1 MTKRKRAQKDASS
14 GKNAKGQPAPHP
26 LHRDLLNFFYPHCI
40 SLREYALASLPQTS
54 RLRRR
59 KIKSLG
65 TIPERFELEKDL
77 CCLLDST
84 LVCYHQLTPDV
95 ADNRWEQWLSFS
107 QRGEDSSVSLTGG
120 SPIYSQSEI
129 VDFVIWLIFSRDN
142 NGFFGPKHLLCDGYR
157 RRATE
162 KAEPERIPGVFS
174 RYPNDQVASLKAGPW
189 PQLLN
194 LLGRSGERI
203 MINMLVDCS
212 IFVAMES
219 GLNNFYQISELEHGL
234 EMKKGP
240 EKGICARKLSEISLV
255 RSRVFYARPPMTS
268 RGHIEAGYRHIRE
281 YQHLGSW
288 SAHQILTTLDA
299 LNRYNYIPE
308 HESTESIVTQK
319 NTLNTAK
326 VMMYVF
332 PRQFGLHNVF
342 TSTVDSKTTVQKLQD
357 YTVRDDEIAQHMRSD
372 KNFLTQGVPKIPKR
386 LRGAARDLV
395 RRLQILHRRC
405 SYIALI
411 RHYCASPLDPLRE
424 RTQKNNEPTSTS
436 KTAPSQAADGKSSKQ
451 ATPSQT
457 QRRTQDS
464 RVFQLDPSVPI
475 VDLATPVSHVSVFL
489 QAVLSKIL
497 PGAFLGEGDDLRH
510 NQALLAKK
518 AHHFVTLRRFESMSL
533 HELSQGFKIS
543 SLAWLQLPG
552 RGDQKP
558 SQNET
563 FKQLELFHELLY
575 YIFDSL
581 LIPLMRNT
589 FYVTE
594 SNTHRY
600 QVFYFRHDVWKLV
613 SERAL
618 RAMKDG
624 MLEELKVGDVQR
636 AVESRRLGFSQIRLL
651 PKGTTLRPIMNLRR
665 RYPLKQNKK
674 MLGPSINTVLAPIH
688 NVLKLEKRLNPS
700 KLGATLFSVG
710 DIYNRLKEFR
720 RKLPDP
726 LPRLY
731 FVKADVQSAFDTIPQ
746 EAVLKLMAAIP
757 SHEHY
762 KIFKHAEVK
771 PGERPPTNTCTTAP
785 DGASTSHAQA
795 PSRPIRRWH
804 STAHPGDES
813 GRFHQRLDGQS
824 STSGIAAQQPQRKNT
839 VFVNSAVQSDHDT
852 RGLLRLLAEHVADN
866 RIRVGKKTY
875 RQRRGIP
882 QGSVLSSY
890 LCNYFYADLEAR
902 HLRFLD
908 DSGSHRSVL
917 LRLVD
922 DFLLVTT
929 DRARARRFA
938 AVLHRGVPEYGVHVS
953 PHKSLAN
960 FALSVPPAGGGD
972 DGPPVPIA
980 TVHSTA
986 DFPYCG
992 VRISCRT
999 LEIKKDCQREQQTDV
1014 ANTLTVEHS
1023 RVPGQNFQRK
1033 VLRDAIP
1040 SISPKKNTT
1049 WSPVPSFAYRP
1060 GAATDAFKI
1069 QSHLMFYDTSHNSP
1083 ATVLDTLRAAF
1094 RQTALKMWAYMRAL
1108 HRTARP
1114 RPGLVKL
1121 TITRTVEASYLII
1134 TSRFRK
1140 LKYQGYEC
1148 SVRKTQVTR

>member
-1 MTKRKRAQKDASS
+1 M
-14 GKNAKGQPAPHP
+14 
-26 LHRDLLNFFYPHCI
+26 
-40 SLREYALASLPQTS
+40 
-54 RLRRR
+54 
-59 KIKSLG
+59 
-65 TIPERFELEKDL
+65 
-77 CCLLDST
+77 
-84 LVCYHQLTPDV
+84 
-95 ADNRWEQWLSFS
+95 
-107 QRGEDSSVSLTGG
+107 
-120 SPIYSQSEI
+120 
-129 VDFVIWLIFSRDN
+129 
-142 NGFFGPKHLLCDGYR
+142 
-157 RRATE
+157 
-162 KAEPERIPGVFS
+162 
-174 RYPNDQVASLKAGPW
+174 
-189 PQLLN
+189 
-194 LLGRSGERI
+194 
-203 MINMLVDCS
+203 
-212 IFVAMES
+212 
-219 GLNNFYQISELEHGL
+219 
-234 EMKKGP
+234 
-240 EKGICARKLSEISLV
+240 
-255 RSRVFYARPPMTS
+255 
-268 RGHIEAGYRHIRE
+268 
-281 YQHLGSW
+281 
-288 SAHQILTTLDA
+288 
-299 LNRYNYIPE
+299 
-308 HESTESIVTQK
+308 
-319 NTLNTAK
+319 
-326 VMMYVF
+326 
-332 PRQFGLHNVF
+332 
-342 TSTVDSKTTVQKLQD
+342 
-357 YTVRDDEIAQHMRSD
+357 
-372 KNFLTQGVPKIPKR
+372 
-386 LRGAARDLV
+386 
-395 RRLQILHRRC
+395 
-405 SYIALI
+405 
-411 RHYCASPLDPLRE
+411 
-424 RTQKNNEPTSTS
+424 
-436 KTAPSQAADGKSSKQ
+436 
-451 ATPSQT
+451 
-457 QRRTQDS
+457 
-464 RVFQLDPSVPI
+464 
-475 VDLATPVSHVSVFL
+475 
-489 QAVLSKIL
+489 
-497 PGAFLGEGDDLRH
+497 
-510 NQALLAKK
+510 
-518 AHHFVTLRRFESMSL
+518 
-533 HELSQGFKIS
+533 
-543 SLAWLQLPG
+543 
-552 RGDQKP
+552 
-558 SQNET
+558 
-563 FKQLELFHELLY
+563 
-575 YIFDSL
+575 
-581 LIPLMRNT
+581 
-589 FYVTE
+589 
-594 SNTHRY
+594 
-600 QVFYFRHDVWKLV
+600 
-613 SERAL
+613 
-618 RAMKDG
+618 
-624 MLEELKVGDVQR
+624 
-636 AVESRRLGFSQIRLL
+636 
-651 PKGTTLRPIMNLRR
+651 
-665 RYPLKQNKK
+665 
-674 MLGPSINTVLAPIH
+674 
-688 NVLKLEKRLNPS
+688 
-700 KLGATLFSVG
+700 G

-1033 VLRDAIP
+1033 VLH
-1040 SISPKKNTT
+1040 
-1049 WSPVPSFAYRP
+1049 
-1060 GAATDAFKI
+1060 AFKI

-1148 SVRKTQVTR
+1148 SVRKTQVTRLAYETFEEVLRTKQTQHAEVLEWLRRQIAKQKGQVLLS